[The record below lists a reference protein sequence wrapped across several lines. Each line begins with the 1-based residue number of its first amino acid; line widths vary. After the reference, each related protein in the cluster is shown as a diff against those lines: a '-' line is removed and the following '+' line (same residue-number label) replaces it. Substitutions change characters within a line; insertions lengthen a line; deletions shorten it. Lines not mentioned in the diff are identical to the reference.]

1 MSMASNSE
9 SKQDLSVFSS
19 IRDLGPDELMQ
30 FLEQTASL
38 LPEELRNRL
47 REAVRSVPPDGD
59 TLQRVLE
66 LVRRQWEGIQS
77 REWIQIALVGP
88 ARTGKQ
94 SLIEGILEGET
105 TSVEPVFTVIDTQ
118 GLEEFLGY
126 GTSRNLPSE
135 LLEAEVILLVLDAS
149 FGFTED
155 TVRMVKRLSSLGK
168 PFLVVLNKIDLAERP
183 RSVVAR
189 AKRELGC
196 AVIPVCAFK
205 RGTADQLLK
214 AIIAAY
220 PKALFPLS
228 RRFPGFRRTVCN
240 GVITQAAVG
249 AGLIGAIP
257 IPVSDILP
265 ISAIQTAMLL
275 KIARVYGFRIDRG
288 RARELL
294 PMFAVGGL
302 IREGC
307 HRLREEFPDLK
318 RIISVSVGGT
328 WTFLAGK
335 AAVLYFERL
344 SETLDGPA
352 KSRATLES
360 KYAHNT
366 GMGQEEA

>member
-1 MSMASNSE
+1 MASNTE
-9 SKQDLSVFSS
+9 SKQDLSVFST
-19 IRDLGPDELMQ
+19 IRDLGPDELIQ
-30 FLEQTASL
+30 FLEQTVSL
-38 LPEELRNRL
+38 LPEEFRNRL
-47 REAVRSVPPDGD
+47 REAVRSVPPEGD
-59 TLQRVLE
+59 TMQRVLE
-66 LVRRQWEGIQS
+66 LVRRQWEGLQS

-94 SLIEGILEGET
+94 SLIEGILQGET
-105 TSVEPVFTVIDTQ
+105 ASGDPVFTVIDTQ

-126 GTSRNLPSE
+126 GTSRNLPAE
-135 LLEAEVILLVLDAS
+135 LLDAEVILLVLDAS

-155 TVRMVKRLSSLGK
+155 TFRMVQRLSSLGK

-183 RSVVAR
+183 RSVVSR
-189 AKRELGC
+189 TKRELGC

-205 RGTADQLLK
+205 PETAHQLLK
-214 AIIAAY
+214 AIVAAY

-228 RRFPGFRRTVCN
+228 RRFPAFKRTVCN

-249 AGLIGAIP
+249 CGLIGAIP

-294 PMFAVGGL
+294 PMLAAGGL

-307 HRLREEFPDLK
+307 HRLRDEFPDLK
-318 RIISVSVGGT
+318 RIISVSVGGA
-328 WTFLAGK
+328 WTFLMGR

-344 SETLDGPA
+344 SEALDGPEVLGDRLDPDRLRNPEWDR
-352 KSRATLES
+352 KRHE
-360 KYAHNT
+360 
-366 GMGQEEA
+366 

>member
-1 MSMASNSE
+1 
-9 SKQDLSVFSS
+9 
-19 IRDLGPDELMQ
+19 MQ
-30 FLEQTASL
+30 
-38 LPEELRNRL
+38 R
-47 REAVRSVPPDGD
+47 G
-59 TLQRVLE
+59 LE
-66 LVRRQWEGIQS
+66 LVRRQWEGLQS

-94 SLIEGILEGET
+94 SLIEGVLQGET
-105 TSVEPVFTVIDTQ
+105 TSVDPVFTVVDTQ

-135 LLEAEVILLVLDAS
+135 LLEAEVILLVLDAGY
-149 FGFTED
+149 GFTED
-155 TVRMVKRLSSLGK
+155 TIRMVQRLSSLDK
-168 PFLVVLNKIDLAERP
+168 PFLAVLNKIDSVERP
-183 RSVVAR
+183 RSVVAL

-196 AVIPVCAFK
+196 SVIPVCAFK
-205 RGTADQLLK
+205 PGTADQLLK
-214 AIIAAY
+214 AIISVY

-249 AGLIGAIP
+249 CGLIGAIP

-294 PMFAVGGL
+294 PMMAVGGL

-318 RIISVSVGGT
+318 KIISVSVGGT
-328 WTFLAGK
+328 WTFLVGR

-344 SETLDGPA
+344 SETLDGPVN
-352 KSRATLES
+352 SRATSES
-360 KYAHNT
+360 KYTDTT